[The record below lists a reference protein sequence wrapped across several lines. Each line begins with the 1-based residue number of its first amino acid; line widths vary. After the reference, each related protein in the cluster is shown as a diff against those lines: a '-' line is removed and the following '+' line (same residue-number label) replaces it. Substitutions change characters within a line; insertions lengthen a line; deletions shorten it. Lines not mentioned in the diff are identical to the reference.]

1 MANPLS
7 SSFTGIK
14 DDTEINLDNAD
25 KLVWT
30 TEKVDKLVLAMK
42 EGYVTRDN
50 PFYEGD
56 QNFRRGQ
63 LVFNYSQFELD
74 ELRHCARDI
83 VYFANTYCKVMTD
96 DGYQQIT
103 LRDYQEEILRTF
115 QHNRWDI
122 LMAPRQCGKTITSS
136 IFLIWFTLFQ
146 FEKNALLIANKGAT
160 TKEIMDKIRNIIEGL
175 PFFLKP
181 GIMKK
186 DVGTMIFD
194 NKCRIITQNTTK
206 TSGISFT
213 IHLLFLDEFA
223 HIQEN
228 IKRPFYG
235 NIYPTLSSSKVS
247 RVIISSTPN
256 GYDLFHD
263 LFQDALDG
271 MNEYKPLRVDWWQV
285 PGRDEAWKARE
296 IANLGSEEEFNKQ
309 YGCQFLSSSSL
320 LLNAEQILRL
330 DRNKKDFVF
339 REFDA
344 LDDIYV
350 DYSNLKWDPDVDVDD
365 FFNSPNFYVFSVDL
379 AEGVGRDYSVINIF
393 EVVTLENSDILNIK
407 NAANFSK
414 FFGLK
419 QIGVFRNNLI
429 SGEDYAK
436 ILYELSVNI
445 FNQENIRIMLEY
457 NTYGSELVKNL
468 ITLYPHKNDF
478 DEETF
483 VKFKHRVTSIH
494 KSIGIRY
501 GKENKILY
509 SEFLRECIGNGRMQL
524 LETNTVDEAKMFS
537 RNPNGTYSAQAGH
550 DDLFMS
556 SITAAAILETNDFEE
571 IVEEFF
577 DLLDPDKQKLIDEIY
592 ETYEDGEKVED
603 IYDIF

>member
-14 DDTEINLDNAD
+14 DDTEIDIDNAD

-30 TEKVDKLVLAMK
+30 TEKVDKLILAME

-56 QNFRRGQ
+56 KDFRRGKI
-63 LVFNYSQFELD
+63 VFNYTQAEMD
-74 ELRHCARDI
+74 EIKHCARDI

-96 DGYQQIT
+96 EGYQQIT
-103 LRDYQEEILRTF
+103 LRDYQEDILRSF
-115 QHNRWDI
+115 QKNRWDI
-122 LMAPRQCGKTITSS
+122 LLAPRQVGKTITSS
-136 IFLIWFTLFQ
+136 IFLIWFTIFQ
-146 FEKNALLIANKGAT
+146 YEKNALLIANKGAT
-160 TKEIMDKIRNIIEGL
+160 TKEIMDKIRNIVEGL

-181 GIMKK
+181 GILKK

-223 HIQEN
+223 HIQES

-235 NIYPTLSSSKVS
+235 NIYPTLSSSKIS

-271 MNEYKPLRVDWWQV
+271 LNEYTPLRVDWWQV

-296 IANLGSEEEFNKQ
+296 MANLGSEEEFNKQ

-393 EVVTLENSDILNIK
+393 EVITLENNDIMNIK

-419 QIGVFRNNLI
+419 QIGVFRSNLV

-494 KSIGIRY
+494 KSVGIRY
-501 GKENKILY
+501 GKDNKILY
-509 SEFLRECIGNGRMQL
+509 SEFLRECVGNGRMQL
-524 LETNTVDEAKMFS
+524 LETNTVSESKMFS

-556 SITAAAILETNDFEE
+556 AITAAAILETNDFEE

-577 DLLDPDKQKLIDEIY
+577 DLLDPDKQKLIDE
-592 ETYEDGEKVED
+592 TYEDGEKVED